1 VTLVRWLSL
10 AATVGAYT
18 VIVLGGYVSAT
29 GAGLACPDW
38 PTCGGVL
45 VPPLSDPKVA
55 AEWSHRLATIIEGF
69 LVLGLAVL
77 VWWKHRARRDVR
89 WFSTTALALLVVQA
103 TIGMFA
109 VSTELN
115 AAVVTLH
122 LATAV
127 AFFAMILLTTVA
139 AWSPPRRPE
148 APSGIAPGEHE
159 TPP

>member
-1 VTLVRWLSL
+1 MTLVKWLSL

-18 VIVLGGYVSAT
+18 VIVLGGYVSAS

-38 PTCGGVL
+38 PTCGGSL
-45 VPPLSDPKVA
+45 FPPLGDPKVA
-55 AEWSHRLATIIEGF
+55 TEWSHRLATIVEGF
-69 LVLGLAVL
+69 LMLGLVVL
-77 VWWKHRARRDVR
+77 VWWKHRERRDLRTFATIAFV
-89 WFSTTALALLVVQA
+89 LLVVQA

-115 AAVVTLH
+115 AAVVTVH

-127 AFFAMILLTTVA
+127 AFFAMVLLTAVA
-139 AWSPPRRPE
+139 AWWPPRRPE
-148 APSGIAPGEHE
+148 PTADLPPAGSR